1 MWSKII
7 SQVLP
12 FLCVPA
18 SMMTRYRMTQDD
30 EEWMEFV
37 EEGGAHQR
45 LVLEQEGCLYCD
57 PPRASQ
63 PSLLS
68 CGGLMAAQHRIGNAT
83 SKWRLPL
90 QLPGA
95 HGHAAHTSADRL
107 AAGLTAQVGPTA
119 LFGS

>member
-68 CGGLMAAQHRIGNAT
+68 CGGLMAAQHQNGNAT
-83 SKWRLPL
+83 TNGGSLFNCRELMGMLHIP
-90 QLPGA
+90 QL
-95 HGHAAHTSADRL
+95 T
-107 AAGLTAQVGPTA
+107 
-119 LFGS
+119 GSPQG